1 MEHFKRRVE
10 KYQSTTNGEHRYG
23 IGKYFLKKKKVYLED
38 KFSKPLD
45 TRPIMQEYLE
55 KCKEEGLEINKLEF
69 GLFTAKN
76 GFQYEGFRATEEIN
90 PSDILIK
97 VPRKL
102 ILNTR
107 TCMFSDIQKVVK
119 ENLNFFTAK
128 KGGLVEDHIMLVYLL
143 RQYQLGK
150 ASPWYHL
157 ISNLSRYIDT
167 VDFWEDEEYK
177 YLDDPIFRERIRLQR
192 NYFNYIAK
200 NLREILPKYP
210 DLFEEQTYSEENIRW
225 IYIHI
230 WSRSFGGSM
239 DYISM
244 VPIVEMMNH
253 ENTNMFF
260 RIHKEGSEIEQVQ
273 ITEEERLNQTSTE
286 NESYM
291 SEDNIMVNE
300 YDFEEF
306 EEMKNQADQKMIKID
321 QNNPKLRD
329 IRRQCLELEQ
339 IILNDF
345 NLGDDVTIFFAGKII
360 EKIRKIELS
369 ALQPKKK
376 TNKVQ
381 EEISRLNQLCSF
393 FKELLKTYHKQTIK
407 ENEVINTSQKKI
419 FEKDAKEA
427 EQAIQQIKK
436 QSQEFEQAKND
447 QESNQNQEEIVETTQ
462 QNNTEC
468 QSKQEEQINT
478 TEGSNQKIKE
488 DSINDKQI
496 QNEIQEN
503 NQQESQNEGQEQQVD
518 EISGE
523 KEEQIDKQNEMNEQ
537 NKEESCEKD
546 CNQTSSEDEEEEEK
560 ENKKEEKEEK
570 KQIVVQEKE
579 QVVEQSLNELKL
591 EYTDNPDDWKQIQ
604 YDNFLLMADSRDRF
618 EKGSQVYFCYNRLT
632 NRSMLS
638 KYGMAL
644 EYNKYEF
651 VHLRYKYIQDIVEYA
666 PYALSYIKYFELN
679 THKRFSIPHQ
689 RFNSKIISFAK
700 AMMWDLE
707 TQSVE
712 AIFNPTVNIT
722 LEIKGLEKVNQIYKS
737 YLDSRMYS
745 MDENESMLTKDNMN
759 GHLYFATIY
768 RLERQRIIKN
778 QQNLV
783 NILIYTLKQM
793 LEQGEMGRQFF
804 NTPTPYDEDPQD
816 PEFFHRNRYILR
828 KYIRLFPEQN
838 KQF

>member
-1 MEHFKRRVE
+1 MENFKRRVD

-38 KFSKPLD
+38 KLSKPLD
-45 TRPIMQEYLE
+45 ARPIMQEYLE
-55 KCKEEGLEINKLEF
+55 KCKAEGLEINKLEF

-76 GFQYEGFRATEEIN
+76 GFQYEGFRAAEEIN

-119 ENLNFFTAK
+119 ENLKFFTAI

-150 ASPWYHL
+150 VSPWYHL

-167 VDFWEDEEYK
+167 VDFWEEEEYK
-177 YLDDPIFRERIRLQR
+177 YLDDAIFRERIRLQR
-192 NYFNYIAK
+192 NYFNYLAK

-306 EEMKNQADQKMIKID
+306 EEMKIKADQKMIKID

-376 TNKVQ
+376 INKVQ
-381 EEISRLNQLCSF
+381 EEISRLNQLCQF
-393 FKELLKTYHKQTIK
+393 FKELLKSYHKQTIK
-407 ENEVINTSQKKI
+407 ENEIINTSQKKI

-436 QSQEFEQAKND
+436 QSQEFEQVKKD
-447 QESNQNQEEIVETTQ
+447 QESNLEVTEETLQNS
-462 QNNTEC
+462 TEC

-478 TEGSNQKIKE
+478 AENSDQKIQEGLINDTQVQNESQEHVQKDNLKEGSEEQDDQI
-488 DSINDKQI
+488 SQDKQ
-496 QNEIQEN
+496 
-503 NQQESQNEGQEQQVD
+503 
-518 EISGE
+518 
-523 KEEQIDKQNEMNEQ
+523 EQIDKDEKNMQ
-537 NKEESCEKD
+537 NKEESCQKD
-546 CNQTSSEDEEEEEK
+546 CNQSSSSEDEEEEQK
-560 ENKKEEKEEK
+560 EKEEK
-570 KQIVVQEKE
+570 KQVVVQEKE
-579 QVVEQSLNELKL
+579 QIVQQNLNELKL

-644 EYNKYEF
+644 EFNKYEF

-679 THKRFSIPHQ
+679 TFKRFSIPHQ
-689 RFNSKIISFAK
+689 RFNTKIISFAK

-707 TQSVE
+707 TQNVE

-722 LEIKGLEKVNQIYKS
+722 LEIKGLEKVNQIYQS

-778 QQNLV
+778 QQNLI

-804 NTPTPYDEDPQD
+804 NSPTPFDEDPQD
-816 PEFFHRNRYILR
+816 SEFFHRNRYILR

>member
-1 MEHFKRRVE
+1 MEHFKRRVD

-38 KFSKPLD
+38 KLSKPLD
-45 TRPIMQEYLE
+45 ARPIMQEYLE
-55 KCKEEGLEINKLEF
+55 KCKAEGLEINKLEF

-119 ENLNFFTAK
+119 ENLKFFTAK

-143 RQYQLGK
+143 RQYQLGQ

-306 EEMKNQADQKMIKID
+306 EEMKNKADQKMIKID

-381 EEISRLNQLCSF
+381 EEISRLNQLCQF
-393 FKELLKTYHKQTIK
+393 FKELLKSYHKQTIK
-407 ENEVINTSQKKI
+407 ENEIINTSQKKI

-436 QSQEFEQAKND
+436 QSQEFEQVKKD
-447 QESNQNQEEIVETTQ
+447 QESNQDATEVTLQES
-462 QNNTEC
+462 TEC
-468 QSKQEEQINT
+468 QSKQGQEITTPQDSDQIN
-478 TEGSNQKIKE
+478 KE
-488 DSINDKQI
+488 EIVNDKQVS
-496 QNEIQEN
+496 NEAQEEAQKDN
-503 NQQESQNEGQEQQVD
+503 KKENQQQQQDDDDDD
-518 EISGE
+518 EKTKEE
-523 KEEQIDKQNEMNEQ
+523 KEHLADKD
-537 NKEESCEKD
+537 EENQQKKQETCEKECD
-546 CNQTSSEDEEEEEK
+546 QSSSEDEEEEE
-560 ENKKEEKEEK
+560 NKKEKQEEK
-570 KQIVVQEKE
+570 KQVVVQEKE
-579 QVVEQSLNELKL
+579 QILEQNLNELKL

-644 EYNKYEF
+644 EFNKYEF
-651 VHLRYKYIQDIVEYA
+651 VHLRYKYIQDIVDYA

-679 THKRFSIPHQ
+679 TYKRFSIPHQ
-689 RFNSKIISFAK
+689 RFNTKIISFAK

-707 TQSVE
+707 TQNVE
-712 AIFNPTVNIT
+712 AIFNPTINIT
-722 LEIKGLEKVNQIYKS
+722 LEIKGLEKVNQIYQS

-778 QQNLV
+778 QQNLI

-804 NTPTPYDEDPQD
+804 NNPTPFDEDPQD